1 MSKQNEMARA
11 FAEGVKQALDVFTG
25 DKSPPR
31 AAQDLIKAL
40 EKAVADAAKK
50 SPRR

>member
-1 MSKQNEMARA
+1 MSKQNEMAQA
-11 FAEGVKQALDVFTG
+11 FAEGVKQALSVFTG

-40 EKAVADAAKK
+40 EKAAAEAAKK
-50 SPRR
+50 GPSR